1 MLTLEGALLRIIYGV
16 DRERADNPLSITDVL
31 AQDYEFQ
38 GMRII
43 QCSHF
48 WKFYPKN
55 AYVDPLPENAIALTW
70 EICVDEPSLPK
81 NRRINLAQSYNY
93 VWWADEPFIT
103 EEPHCNVIDV
113 MAWNNC

>member
-1 MLTLEGALLRIIYGV
+1 MLTLEGALLWIIT
-16 DRERADNPLSITDVL
+16 ESIKSANNPLSITDVL

-81 NRRINLAQSYNY
+81 NSRINLAQCITTGEQMI
-93 VWWADEPFIT
+93 EPI
-103 EEPHCNVIDV
+103 NG
-113 MAWNNC
+113 